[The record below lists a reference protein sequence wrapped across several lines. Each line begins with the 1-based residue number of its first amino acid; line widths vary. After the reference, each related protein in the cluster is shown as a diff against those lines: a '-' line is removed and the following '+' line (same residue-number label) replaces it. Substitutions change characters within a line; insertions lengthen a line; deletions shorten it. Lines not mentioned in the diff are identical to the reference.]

1 MSVQSCLDLNGS
13 DVNLRCQWHKPCDR
27 QPMPGLRWLECA
39 SLPVHH
45 VNDTEVRNL
54 CPLHSQEHSAF
65 IDATPLQ
72 DASQIS
78 RRAISQDFL
87 DGSGQLS
94 GQLSASIP
102 SIPTAFDD
110 GWLTWAKSN
119 PLLVLGMITPVF
131 SIAAAALTG
140 IAGLFAASAATSE
153 APADAG
159 EGDDGEGM
167 FGDFGDFD
175 LGDWGGDD
183 E

>member
-1 MSVQSCLDLNGS
+1 
-13 DVNLRCQWHKPCDR
+13 
-27 QPMPGLRWLECA
+27 MPQLQWLEYQA
-39 SLPVHH
+39 SLQVHH

-54 CPLHSQEHSAF
+54 CSLHSQEHSTASAF
-65 IDATPLQ
+65 IDATPLDTSLQ
-72 DASQIS
+72 VS

-87 DGSGQLS
+87 DGSGQLPAVPAVPA
-94 GQLSASIP
+94 GR
-102 SIPTAFDD
+102 IPTAFDD
-110 GWLTWAKSN
+110 SWITWAKSN
-119 PLLVLGMITPVF
+119 PLLVLGVITPVF

>member
-1 MSVQSCLDLNGS
+1 M
-13 DVNLRCQWHKPCDR
+13 
-27 QPMPGLRWLECA
+27 
-39 SLPVHH
+39 HH
-45 VNDTEVRNL
+45 VNDTEARHL
-54 CPLHSQEHSAF
+54 CSLHSQEHSAF
-65 IDATPLQ
+65 IDATPLPDTSLQ
-72 DASQIS
+72 VS

-87 DGSGQLS
+87 GGS

-102 SIPTAFDD
+102 TAFDD
-110 GWLTWAKSN
+110 SWLTWAKSN

-140 IAGLFAASAATSE
+140 IAGLFATSAATSE

-159 EGDDGEGM
+159 DGDDGEGM